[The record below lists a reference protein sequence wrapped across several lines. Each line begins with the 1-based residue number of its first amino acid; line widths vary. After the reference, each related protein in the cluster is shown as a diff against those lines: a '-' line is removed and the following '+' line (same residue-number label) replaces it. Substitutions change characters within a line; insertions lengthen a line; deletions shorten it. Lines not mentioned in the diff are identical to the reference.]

1 MDTTTQTIET
11 WQNER
16 QARPIPQTVRR
27 SGFDTAVTDTHVVDA
42 AWIAQRRR
50 AAELMGE
57 VGR

>member
-1 MDTTTQTIET
+1 MDTITRIIET
-11 WQNER
+11 WQNDR
-16 QARPIPQTVRR
+16 QVRPIPQTVRR
-27 SGFDTAVTDTHVVDA
+27 SGFDTAVVDTHVVDA